1 MAMKDGELVIWDS
14 VHPCYTVFHEQTET
28 FSSLWSEYHDD
39 FRQFLHI
46 YSQDVA
52 CYGENLAYFPKGFIE
67 QLTEMPQNVFRLS
80 QSLGEFHQF

>member
-1 MAMKDGELVIWDS
+1 WSTSKTPSYTKS
-14 VHPCYTVFHEQTET
+14 VSWQHHQQTET

-67 QLTEMPQNVFRLS
+67 NMGTVAKLAMRQPFVLFKGL
-80 QSLGEFHQF
+80 